1 MVLPCCPFP
10 PLSWYHVAYCSSTP
24 AIIDINENYVKQS
37 IRNRI
42 LLVNSNGIW
51 DFTLPVHRRN
61 AESRLIKDIVFTD
74 QMDPTFLL
82 KNIRTAYGSSP
93 FYEHFENT
101 LFDLFR
107 TKGNPGQSLLDFNL
121 SSIKWIEDA
130 LGLEPISQSKKY
142 IEATYN
148 DYRVKNAL
156 IGDRWS
162 YNSYP
167 QVFEDR
173 NGFIEGRSNLDAIF
187 PGGPEAKRWWSD
199 VALQLK

>member
-42 LLVNSNGIW
+42 FLVNSNGIW

-121 SSIKWIEDA
+121 SSIKWIEDE
-130 LGLEPISQSKKY
+130 LGLEQISQSKKY

-173 NGFIEGRSNLDAIF
+173 NGFIEGRSILDAIF
-187 PGGPEAKRWWSD
+187 HGGPEAKRWWSD
-199 VALQLK
+199 VSLQLK

>member
-10 PLSWYHVAYCSSTP
+10 PLSWYYVAYCSSSP
-24 AIIDINENYVKQS
+24 AVIDVNENYVKQS

-42 LLVNSNGIW
+42 LLANSNGVW

-101 LFDLFR
+101 LIDLFSIN
-107 TKGNPGQSLLDFNL
+107 GNPGQSLLDFNL
-121 SSIKWIEDA
+121 NSIKWIEDE
-130 LGLEPISQSKKY
+130 LGLEPISLSKNY
-142 IEATYN
+142 IECSEN
-148 DYRVKNAL
+148 DFRVKNAL
-156 IGDRWS
+156 IGDKWS
-162 YNSYP
+162 QNSYP

-173 NGFIEGRSNLDAIF
+173 NGFIKGRSILDAIF
-187 PGGPEAKRWWSD
+187 HGGPEAKRWWSD
-199 VALQLK
+199 VSLQIK